1 MLTPDYLFNCTDR
14 IVEIYEQLQ
23 TFAVTDIARRIAKMG
38 TITDT
43 AQFQI
48 WQAQQAGLHYEEILR
63 HVSKLTGLSQSE
75 VKRLFEEAGIR
86 SLKFDDSI
94 YKRAGLNPL
103 PISQSPQMLS
113 VLEALYQ
120 QTNGELRN
128 FTRSIALDSQKTFFS
143 ASDKAYAEISSGISD
158 YISAISRSVR
168 ETAEDGIQVIDYASG
183 SHISVEAG
191 VRRAVL
197 TGVNQGTAKLTE
209 ARADEMGCDL
219 VEVTSHA
226 NARPEHAIWQGK
238 IYSRNGTSRKY
249 PDFIS
254 NTGYGT
260 GPGLCGWNCRHSF
273 YPFLEGVSEPS
284 MTQYDPEKVK
294 KAYDLSQ
301 KQRGMERRIRN
312 TKRELNATD
321 AASKAA
327 SGDVAV
333 KLKED
338 YQNQAAKLKRQR
350 TEYETFCRD
359 NRLKTQAERTQIP
372 GFSRSEASRAT
383 AAARKKAEG

>member
-48 WQAQQAGLHYEEILR
+48 WQAQQAGLHYEEILKR
-63 HVSKLTGLSQSE
+63 VSKLTGMSQAE
-75 VKRLFEEAGIR
+75 VKRLFEEAGTQ

-94 YKRAGLNPL
+94 YKCAGLNPI

-113 VLEALYQ
+113 VLEALYR
-120 QTNGELRN
+120 QTNGELQK
-128 FTRSIALDSQKTFFS
+128 FTRSIALDSQKTFFAS
-143 ASDKAYAEISSGISD
+143 SDKAYMEISSGMSD

-168 ETAEDGIQVIDYASG
+168 ETATDGIQVIDYASG
-183 SHISVEAG
+183 SRISVEAG

-197 TGVNQGTAKLTE
+197 TGVNQGAAKLTE

-219 VEVTSHA
+219 VETTKHA
-226 NARPEHAIWQGK
+226 NARPDHARWQGG
-238 IYSRNGTSRKY
+238 IYSLSGKSTKYRKLS
-249 PDFIS
+249 DA
-254 NTGYGT
+254 TGYGT
-260 GPGLCGWNCRHSF
+260 VTGLCGANCRHSF
-273 YPFLEGVSEPS
+273 SPFILGISEPNE
-284 MTQYDPEKVK
+284 TQYNPEEVK

-321 AASKAA
+321 VASKTA
-327 SGDVAV
+327 SSDVAA

-338 YQNQAAKLKRQR
+338 YQNQAVKLKRQR
-350 TEYETFCRD
+350 IEYETFCRE

>member
-43 AQFQI
+43 ARFQI
-48 WQAQQAGLHYEEILR
+48 WQAQQAGLHYEEILKR
-63 HVSKLTGLSQSE
+63 VSKLTGMSQTE
-75 VKRLFEEAGIR
+75 VKRLFEEAGTQ

-94 YKRAGLNPL
+94 YRRAGLSPI

-128 FTRSIALDSQKTFFS
+128 FTRSIALDSQRTFFS
-143 ASDKAYAEISSGISD
+143 ASDKAYMEVSSGMSD

-168 ETAEDGIQVIDYASG
+168 ETAANGIQVIDYASG
-183 SHISVEAG
+183 SRISVEAG

-197 TGVNQGTAKLTE
+197 TGVNQGAAKLTE
-209 ARADEMGCDL
+209 ALADEMGCDL

-226 NARPEHAIWQGK
+226 NARPEHAVWQGK
-238 IYSRNGTSRKY
+238 IYSRSGTSRKY

-321 AASKAA
+321 AASKTA
-327 SGDVAV
+327 SGDVAA
-333 KLKED
+333 KLKEA
-338 YQNQAAKLKRQR
+338 YQNQAVKLKRQR
-350 TEYETFCRD
+350 IEYEAFCRD
-359 NRLKTQAERTQIP
+359 NNLKTQAERTQIP